1 MGGATNHLFLKNVFR
16 QTAVGRRG
24 RPQMGEDNMRLRQ
37 VALVARSLQPAV
49 ADLETILGLKV
60 AYRDP
65 AVAIFGLVNAVLPV
79 GGDFL
84 EIVQPVRE
92 DASAARYLERRGG
105 DAGYMAIFQVE
116 DAVPHRE
123 RLRAA
128 GVRVIHA
135 MTSPRYTYTHFH
147 PAEFAGVLTSIDSVG
162 GIDDW
167 REPYGDWP
175 PASDAW
181 RSAGSDPNLL
191 GIAGI
196 AIQSRTPTAAARR
209 WGELLQVPVE
219 TSGDS
224 NQVSVDGAAIRFVE
238 PMDANATGIVGLDI
252 AVRDPAPV
260 LAAAKQAGISVA
272 GLAVRIG
279 GVWINLVQRVT

>member
-1 MGGATNHLFLKNVFR
+1 
-16 QTAVGRRG
+16 
-24 RPQMGEDNMRLRQ
+24 MRLRQ
-37 VALVARSLQPAV
+37 VALVASSLEPAV

-60 AYRDP
+60 GFRDP

-92 DASAARYLERRGG
+92 DASAARYLQRRGG

-135 MTSPRYTYTHFH
+135 MTSPSYTYTHFH
-147 PAEFAGVLTSIDSVG
+147 PAEFGGVLTSIDSVG
-162 GIDDW
+162 GIGDW

-196 AIQSRTPTAAARR
+196 AIQSRSPAATARR

-224 NQVSVDGAAIRFVE
+224 NQVTVEAAAIRFVE
-238 PMDANATGIVGLDI
+238 PMDADATGIVGLDI

-260 LAAAKQAGISVA
+260 LAAAKEAGISVA
-272 GLAVRIG
+272 GRAVRIG
-279 GVWINLVQRVT
+279 GVWINLVPRLT